1 MGLFVYTQK
10 GSIISM
16 VDLPTTEII
25 EPQKVKLF
33 PKIWISTLAIFS
45 VAVGFIAGLAVDKQ
59 DQQTFEKQPIGFTES
74 GNRPRPKFRE
84 DQSSSDSNQ
93 VPNDDETDA
102 TSGASQKDS
111 SQDANSQ

>member
-1 MGLFVYTQK
+1 MMQNEK
-10 GSIISM
+10 PSIKERFMKTI
-16 VDLPTTEII
+16 
-25 EPQKVKLF
+25 QKVKLF
-33 PKIWISTLAIFS
+33 PKIWISTLAIFN

-59 DQQTFEKQPIGFTES
+59 DQQTFEKQPIVFTES
-74 GNRPRPKFRE
+74 GNRPRPNPRE

-93 VPNDDETDA
+93 VPNDETDA

>member
-1 MGLFVYTQK
+1 MMQNEK
-10 GSIISM
+10 PSIKERFMNTI
-16 VDLPTTEII
+16 
-25 EPQKVKLF
+25 QKVKLF
-33 PKIWISTLAIFS
+33 PKIWISTLAIFT